1 MSLAK
6 VTYLALSS
14 HHILTRHILDHWI
27 NCKSNKQR
35 VKHPKSKIYKFY
47 KNCNKNVRFSKL
59 TFFVFMWL
67 ETYYMFVCCFPNFV
81 EFFKL
86 PFNAFNLFFRQISG
100 QIWNQK
106 LPLMWRNNGFLEFA
120 FCFILIYNKSQQ
132 NKQAKF
138 CGHNFCI
145 L

>member
-67 ETYYMFVCCFPNFV
+67 ETFYMFVCCFPNFV
-81 EFFKL
+81 EFFRFHSMLSIYFSGKYWKK
-86 PFNAFNLFFRQISG
+86 FQANIG

-106 LPLMWRNNGFLEFA
+106 LMWRNNGFYRS
-120 FCFILIYNKSQQ
+120 CFLFHFN
-132 NKQAKF
+132 
-138 CGHNFCI
+138 